1 MKSLGSLLFLICC
14 LVKTGIV
21 MLERILDLL
30 REGENKKAYD
40 EVRSASIKNQAFEKI
55 VLFYEYYLYRKLKLS
70 KEDFDLYVRRAKQV
84 GSNHLPKKYADADY
98 LSIYEPILSK
108 NSVDDIVRLNQDGSD
123 DFDAG
128 SVERG
133 LFLNEMALD
142 DLLKISE
149 DGYKKR
155 FLGEYKY
162 LLNDGLEIFP
172 YKYLTDYYHEKS
184 SVPVTS
190 TPISK
195 ISLIYCVKNRSVRT
209 HISVTTAIKAYREY
223 KAAGG
228 QMEVEI
234 ILCEDVGQDL
244 VHSLERIDG
253 SEIITHY
260 LVETGIGWTRSG
272 LLNYG
277 LKRCSGD
284 VVAFCDV
291 DFLFPKEF
299 FFKFSKE
306 AELFDFKKNIL
317 VVNCIETHKH
327 LKGNKTFSP
336 FSPYGY
342 MWVVDRAS
350 AVDVGGFSESF
361 TGHGFEDRDFEF
373 KLTHHAGLGIVGS
386 LSLNDDLYI
395 FHLSHNERTGSE
407 NREQNKKL
415 YEDAKNLGRIENVSS
430 WGEYKLLRQTSYGSK
445 GLPVPELVFDL
456 AILCHNSYHAWT
468 AKLIKDEYEKR
479 GRNVLLISPLPN
491 YADEGVET
499 YFQSQNLP
507 FLRAEEFSQLGE
519 KAPVLMVFND
529 WDQRVSR
536 PLVEHVNAIGG
547 ATIGLIEGINDYN
560 DVDTGRV
567 RNAYRTVQYVLAP
580 GRFEIERYFHD
591 RTDKSYIV
599 GIPRLNDLER
609 RPLKRSNTKVALVN
623 ANFTYGVLEE
633 HRDEWVSSVV
643 SACVSAG
650 YKPVLTVHRA
660 DSGDYSAY
668 EVTTKTFYDAL
679 ADADI
684 FVSRFSSCII
694 ESIVLGVKSIYY
706 NYGFERVDKFLDSM
720 GAYYTP
726 SNFEELVDALVAS
739 KRESFPLK
747 GAEEFLRLHANYPGS
762 EVDDVADAVD
772 DIVKRHRFKR
782 LS

>member
-1 MKSLGSLLFLICC
+1 
-14 LVKTGIV
+14 
-21 MLERILDLL
+21 MLERIVGLL

-40 EVRSASIKNQAFEKI
+40 EVRSASLKNPAFEKI

-70 KEDFDLYVRRAKQV
+70 KECFDLYVGRAKQV
-84 GSNHLPKKYADADY
+84 GSKLLPKKYADAEY
-98 LSIYEPILSK
+98 LAIYEPILAKSSID
-108 NSVDDIVRLNQDGSD
+108 NIVRLNKDGSD

-128 SVERG
+128 SVERE
-133 LFLNEMALD
+133 LFLNDLAVD
-142 DLLKISE
+142 DLLQVSE
-149 DGYKKR
+149 RGYKKR

-172 YKYLTDYYHEKS
+172 YKYLTDYYHEKA

-190 TPISK
+190 SPISK
-195 ISLIYCVKNRSVRT
+195 VSLIYCVKNRSVRT
-209 HISVTTAIKAYREY
+209 HISVATAIKAYREY

-234 ILCEDVGQDL
+234 IICEDVGQDL
-244 VHSLERIDG
+244 VHSLEEIDG

-260 LVETGIGWTRSG
+260 LVETGIGWTRAG

-291 DFLFPKEF
+291 DFLFPKKF
-299 FFKFSKE
+299 FLKFSKE
-306 AELFDFKKNIL
+306 AELFDFKKNIF

-373 KLTHHAGLGIVGS
+373 KLTRHVGLGIVGS
-386 LSLNDDLYI
+386 ISLNDDLYI

-415 YEDAKNLGRIENVSS
+415 YEGAKSLGRIADVSS
-430 WGEYKLLRQTSYGSK
+430 WGEYKLLRKISYGSK
-445 GLPVPELVFDL
+445 VLPAQGLDFDL

-468 AKLIKDEYEKR
+468 AKLIKDQYEKR
-479 GRNVLLISPLPN
+479 SRKVLLISPLPN
-491 YADEGVET
+491 YADEGVEA
-499 YFQSQNLP
+499 YFQSLNLP
-507 FLRAEEFSQLGE
+507 FLRVE
-519 KAPVLMVFND
+519 KFLQVRAKASALMVFND

-536 PLVEHVNAIGG
+536 PLVEHVKAIGG
-547 ATIGLIEGINDYN
+547 ATIGLIEGINDYH

-580 GRFEIERYFHD
+580 GRFEIERYFND
-591 RTDKSYIV
+591 RKDSSYIV
-599 GIPRLNDLER
+599 GIPRLNDFDKIPLR
-609 RPLKRSNTKVALVN
+609 RSSTGIALIN

-633 HRDEWVSSVV
+633 HRDSWISSVV
-643 SACVSAG
+643 SACVAAG

-668 EVTTKTFYDAL
+668 DVTSKTFYDAM
-679 ADADI
+679 ADADV

-694 ESIVLGVKSIYY
+694 ESLVLGVKCIYY
-706 NYGFERVDKFLDSM
+706 NFGFEKVDKFSDSM

-726 SNFEELVDALVAS
+726 VNFEELVVALEAS
-739 KRESFPLK
+739 KREAFPLRC
-747 GAEEFLRLHANYPGS
+747 AQEFLRLHANYPNS
-762 EVDDVADAVD
+762 KIDDVADAVET
-772 DIVKRHRFKR
+772 IIEKHGSKR
-782 LS
+782 SS